1 MKSTI
6 LLSLL
11 LLSTLAVADRTALAP
26 ADFAWGIRLHPSGE
40 RPLYEL
46 SVPLAVYQGVVRS
59 DLGDLSL
66 FNAQGSQV
74 PHALQRLSSQQPAEK
89 QLRQVK
95 LFPLFGPSEAT
106 LQLIAMQMSQPA
118 GDGQLTL
125 YTREMKQSQDE
136 VLHGYLLQ
144 LWGDDEPP
152 AVEGLILQWAA
163 GERGF
168 VQRLRLEQS
177 NDLSHW
183 SLLTDKAVI
192 ADLQHNGE
200 QLQQQRIPL
209 GRRPPRYLRL
219 PPADQSR
226 PVRLSSV
233 QLELGGAQP
242 VIEPESM
249 VIADLQRVAAGDYR
263 FQIPVSL
270 PLSGIEILPQE
281 PNSLARVRLYSRGGP
296 KERWQQRAAGLIYSL
311 QSEGVQM
318 QQSSLALT
326 PVADRYW
333 RLRVDKSGGGFG
345 KTAPRIELH
354 WIPHRL
360 RFAARGD
367 GPFLLAYGSARV
379 QAEQSADLWQGF
391 SAGQQDH
398 LVSRQV
404 GIDVPESL
412 AGEAVLSPP
421 LVGDWKQ
428 WLLWGVLI
436 LASLLLGWMA
446 WSTARQL
453 ARQGGS

>member
-118 GDGQLTL
+118 GDGQLAL
-125 YTREMKQSQDE
+125 YTREIKQSQDE

-177 NDLSHW
+177 DDLSHW
-183 SLLTDKAVI
+183 SLLSDSAVI

-200 QLQQQRIPL
+200 RLQRQRIPL
-209 GRRPPRYLRL
+209 GGQPARYLRL
-219 PPADQSR
+219 TPADQGR
-226 PVRLSSV
+226 PIRLSGV
-233 QLELGGAQP
+233 QLELGGAPP

-249 VIADLQRVAAGDYR
+249 VIADLQRVAAGEYR
-263 FQIPVSL
+263 FQIPASL
-270 PLSGIEILPQE
+270 PLSGVEILPQE
-281 PNSLARVRLYSRGGP
+281 PNSLAWVWLSSRAGP
-296 KERWQQRAAGLIYSL
+296 KQAWRRRAAGLIYRL
-311 QSEGVQM
+311 RSEGEPIVQTR
-318 QQSSLALT
+318 LA
-326 PVADRYW
+326 VKSNGDRDW
-333 RLRVDKSGGGFG
+333 RLQLDPSGGGFG
-345 KTAPRIELH
+345 ATPPRIVLR
-354 WIPHRL
+354 WNPHRL
-360 RFAARGD
+360 RFAARGA
-367 GPFLLAYGSARV
+367 GPFLLAYGSVRV
-379 QAEQSADLWQGF
+379 RTQQSSGLWQELT
-391 SAGQQDH
+391 SGQQ
-398 LVSRQV
+398 
-404 GIDVPESL
+404 E
-412 AGEAVLSPP
+412 P
-421 LVGDWKQ
+421 LIG
-428 WLLWGVLI
+428 
-436 LASLLLGWMA
+436 
-446 WSTARQL
+446 RQL
-453 ARQGGS
+453 RLGVPNPWRGRRYWPRH